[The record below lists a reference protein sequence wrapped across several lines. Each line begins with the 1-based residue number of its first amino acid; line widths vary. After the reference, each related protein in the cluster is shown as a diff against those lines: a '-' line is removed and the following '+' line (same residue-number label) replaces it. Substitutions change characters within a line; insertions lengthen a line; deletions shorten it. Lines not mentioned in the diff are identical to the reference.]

1 MALAAGCTLTLPPAP
16 TRIITLV
23 PLLALLTPR
32 VMSPCRRPT
41 TLTSGLVRNIR
52 DGVPHGVRPILVEQ
66 ARPGTPMPLMT
77 ELGRNALPAVG
88 PLMKGTPTLGGKSR
102 GSMGGHAVLLILPAA
117 SLPLSACLSP
127 VLRGLLITVFLPPM
141 GLSLLRLRP
150 RPRPLLRLGLRE
162 APLAAVVR
170 TRFPNVPV
178 KVQEL
183 SSSGRLRPR
192 RLWRLSTFLRM
203 MRAALLL
210 LPLLRLARRGTH
222 QLSLRFLALR
232 AVLHLLRGTRPRCLG
247 LSLTVL
253 P

>member
-88 PLMKGTPTLGGKSR
+88 PLMKGTPTLGRKIR
-102 GSMGGHAVLLILPAA
+102 GNMGGHAVLLILPAV

-141 GLSLLRLRP
+141 GLSLLRLR
-150 RPRPLLRLGLRE
+150 RRPLPRLGLRE
-162 APLAAVVR
+162 VPLAAVVR

-178 KVQEL
+178 KVLEL
-183 SSSGRLRPR
+183 SSSGRLRLR

-203 MRAALLL
+203 MTVLLL

-232 AVLHLLRGTRPRCLG
+232 AVLLLLRGTRPRCLG
-247 LSLTVL
+247 LSLTAL
-253 P
+253 L